1 MDNRTKDKEALA
13 AAYDERL
20 KGTFI
25 GVVVIGA
32 SILLSWLIVFYLYI
46 NKV

>member
-1 MDNRTKDKEALA
+1 MDNRTKDKEA

-20 KGTFI
+20 KGTF
-25 GVVVIGA
+25 VSVFVIGA

>member
-1 MDNRTKDKEALA
+1 MDNRTKDKEA

-20 KGTFI
+20 KGTF
-25 GVVVIGA
+25 VSVFLIGA
-32 SILLSWLIVFYLYI
+32 SVLLSWLIVFYLYI